1 MMGKV
6 ALRTVAGS
14 GTGLATAIMVQQL
27 WRHTSPV
34 LAILFLVFL
43 IVSAVVAIGATA
55 HEDKQAKAP
64 PMPPSVDPEA
74 FAIRTQPMP
83 HYDPRMPDVTA
94 LVEAR
99 LIAKEARLIEKW
111 GVIPGVNPW
120 PLIYDQRARTVNG
133 IIKYKT
139 PLQPFN
145 GRDARLDYYQEGCD
159 MLKYLTQQV
168 YEWEWLNKDYRLGD
182 DRPRYSETMIEP
194 VRRFTDELAMFLMAT
209 QTQLAADYAEGG
221 ARHG

>member
-1 MMGKV
+1 MKTLTKV
-6 ALRTVAGS
+6 SGYAGGS
-14 GTGLATAIMVQQL
+14 GITFLGLAIVTQKL
-27 WRHTSPV
+27 WHLTGPIIT
-34 LAILFLVFL
+34 ILFLVAV
-43 IVSAVVAIGATA
+43 IVTGIIALGATVYT
-55 HEDKQAKAP
+55 DKQAKAP
-64 PMPPSVDPEA
+64 VMPPGVDPEA

-83 HYDPRMPDVTA
+83 HHDPRMADVTA

-99 LIAKEARLIEKW
+99 LIEKW
-111 GVIPGVNPW
+111 GHTPGVDPW

-159 MLKYLTQQV
+159 MLKYLVQQV

-182 DRPRYSETMIEP
+182 KRERYSPVMIEATWRM
-194 VRRFTDELAMFLMAT
+194 VDELSVFLIGTA
-209 QTQLAADYAEGG
+209 TQLAADYAEGG